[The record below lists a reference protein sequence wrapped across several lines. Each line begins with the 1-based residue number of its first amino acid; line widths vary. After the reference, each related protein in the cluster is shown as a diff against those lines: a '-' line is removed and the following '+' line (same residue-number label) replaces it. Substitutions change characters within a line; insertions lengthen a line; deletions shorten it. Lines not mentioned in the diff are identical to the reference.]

1 MIAIRPPVATGIV
14 WKLSKEDPLCVV
26 EAVTKELICQVQPG
40 EYAEANARIIAASR
54 ALLNIAQGVYTRM
67 SWYGA
72 MIADDDQSLCQF
84 IVRALREA
92 GVENVDDLYT
102 EEDSED

>member
-1 MIAIRPPVATGIV
+1 
-14 WKLSKEDPLCVV
+14 
-26 EAVTKELICQVQPG
+26 
-40 EYAEANARIIAASR
+40 
-54 ALLNIAQGVYTRM
+54 M